1 IRLTFNPEPMAPSFI
16 VSNQGKIS
24 HAIYPVKTLKKLIG
38 FYNITSNSS
47 IFQKKFDFPVYAY
60 RGGRRRVEEEDE
72 AYRHRAQLSIERLK
86 EGDVS
91 LRLADVRGTD
101 NGTYTCFVDYAG
113 SHEQTKIQLQ
123 QPYDGLKLLCES
135 SGWFPAP
142 DVLWT
147 DHQRQNLTTVINTTV
162 RQDFKGFFTVE
173 SQIEI
178 KPSNDKIRC
187 VIHTADHQ
195 QEAKL
200 QISDQFF
207 PKVPVGLVVAAL
219 LLGLATLVLT
229 VLIDY
234 SAKQQREITA
244 SHTHTNTDTQTHV
257 HARTL
262 THTLSQPLTKTVTLL
277 SWISTHSI
285 FCCFALS
292 APASLTLD
300 PDTAHPN
307 LILSENL
314 TSVRYGD
321 RRQQLSDSP
330 KRFDTVVSVLGSD
343 GFKSG
348 RHYWEVQVANK
359 TNWTV
364 GFARESANR
373 KGEFTLSPENGYWA
387 AWLRNGTEYEAGE
400 SPSILLSLTERPG
413 RLGLYLNYEGGQ
425 VIFYNADNMSHLHTF
440 IQTFTEK
447 LFPYFSPCDNDGGK
461 NCDPLRICQVTD

>member
-1 IRLTFNPEPMAPSFI
+1 SDLIVQVLEDELEKLDSGPLPCVYHRSGCREIYCERPPHPVTATAVVLDCKCSISLLPEGVVIRWFRTR
-16 VSNQGKIS
+16 
-24 HAIYPVKTLKKLIG
+24 
-38 FYNITSNSS
+38 
-47 IFQKKFDFPVYAY
+47 FDFPVYAY

-123 QPYDGLKLLCES
+123 VQALGSQPWVRIEEQPYDGLKLLCES

-244 SHTHTNTDTQTHV
+244 LQI
-257 HARTL
+257 RL
-262 THTLSQPLTKTVTLL
+262 
-277 SWISTHSI
+277 
-285 FCCFALS
+285 

>member
-1 IRLTFNPEPMAPSFI
+1 TCVATNPHLSDCLLIMSLEIYCERPPHPVTATAVVLDCKCSISLLPEGVVIRWFRTR
-16 VSNQGKIS
+16 
-24 HAIYPVKTLKKLIG
+24 
-38 FYNITSNSS
+38 
-47 IFQKKFDFPVYAY
+47 FDFPVYAY

-123 QPYDGLKLLCES
+123 VQALGSQPWVRIEEQPYDGLKLLCES

-200 QISDQFF
+200 QISGHTRFANERPEFNSRQGETLGKF
-207 PKVPVGLVVAAL
+207 P
-219 LLGLATLVLT
+219 
-229 VLIDY
+229 Y
-234 SAKQQREITA
+234 ST
-244 SHTHTNTDTQTHV
+244 
-257 HARTL
+257 
-262 THTLSQPLTKTVTLL
+262 P
-277 SWISTHSI
+277 
-285 FCCFALS
+285 
-292 APASLTLD
+292 PASLTLD

>member
-1 IRLTFNPEPMAPSFI
+1 FRTR
-16 VSNQGKIS
+16 
-24 HAIYPVKTLKKLIG
+24 
-38 FYNITSNSS
+38 
-47 IFQKKFDFPVYAY
+47 FDFPVYAY

-123 QPYDGLKLLCES
+123 VQALGSQPWVRIEEQPYDGLKLLCES

-200 QISDQFF
+200 QIS
-207 PKVPVGLVVAAL
+207 
-219 LLGLATLVLT
+219 
-229 VLIDY
+229 
-234 SAKQQREITA
+234 
-244 SHTHTNTDTQTHV
+244 DTQTHV

>member
-1 IRLTFNPEPMAPSFI
+1 MSADDVTKVEHVEVERFTVSGPPHPVTATAVVLDCKCSISLLPEGVVIRWFRTR
-16 VSNQGKIS
+16 
-24 HAIYPVKTLKKLIG
+24 
-38 FYNITSNSS
+38 
-47 IFQKKFDFPVYAY
+47 FDSPVYVY

-123 QPYDGLKLLCES
+123 VQALGSQPWVRIEEQPYDGLKLLCES

-244 SHTHTNTDTQTHV
+244 LQI
-257 HARTL
+257 RL
-262 THTLSQPLTKTVTLL
+262 
-277 SWISTHSI
+277 
-285 FCCFALS
+285 